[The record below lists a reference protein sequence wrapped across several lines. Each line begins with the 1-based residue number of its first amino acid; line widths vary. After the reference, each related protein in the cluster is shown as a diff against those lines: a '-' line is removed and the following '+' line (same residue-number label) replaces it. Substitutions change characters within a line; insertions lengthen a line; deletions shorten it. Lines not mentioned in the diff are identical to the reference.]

1 MTSGAPPTPQIPIL
15 ATERVSPKC
24 IIPGRKLRRSEIT
37 PRRLLRIT
45 RRSPG
50 LNLVER
56 RSTGAQP
63 GRTQIDRRKD
73 MTSINQ
79 TGFLSLTLLTT
90 SLALLGMARSTLTE
104 FDAPGAAIPRA

>member
-50 LNLVER
+50 
-56 RSTGAQP
+56 AQP
-63 GRTQIDRRKD
+63 GQTQIDRRKD
-73 MTSINQ
+73 MTNINQ